1 MTDRSN
7 LDAAAGQ
14 LLRGG
19 KPAEALALLRSQP
32 APTQTFGLPNA
43 LELEALIALGRRHEA
58 RAALNAALAMEAATP
73 DALDALAF
81 FARQLEQHDASNQ
94 LYRRTV
100 ELAPRDPR
108 YWFNLATSERSLGRL
123 EAAADACSRALALDP
138 DHRAALLLRSE
149 VTRAVAD
156 ANHVDDLKAR
166 LAGRPQP
173 GDEIVFAYA
182 LGKELHE
189 LGRYDEAFEAFT
201 RGATARRRALRY
213 DVRQDELKLQR
224 IAAAFSEVPRPES
237 TPGAGRRHIF
247 IVGLPRSGTTLTE
260 RILGGLPDVRS
271 NNETDNVS
279 TALMRWTPQGPGDV
293 FERAARA
300 DFVRM
305 GEDYETLADID
316 GFSGKIIEK
325 LPFNFLYVGAILRAL
340 PDASVVWLRRHPID
354 SCFAMFRTLF
364 GAAYPFSYD
373 FEELARYFA
382 AYERLMAH
390 WARLYPHRIF
400 PVDYERLVAT
410 PETIAPQLAEHC
422 GLPWDASALEISRNR
437 SASLTASAA
446 QVRGGI
452 YQSSSGVWRN
462 YGQHLRPLAGLLASY
477 GVALEA
483 TP

>member
-1 MTDRSN
+1 MTDPRD
-7 LDAAAGQ
+7 LAAAASR
-14 LLRGG
+14 LLRAG
-19 KPAEALALLRSQP
+19 KPADALALVRSQP
-32 APTQTFGLPNA
+32 PPGQTFGASNA

-58 RAALNAALAMEAATP
+58 RAILDAALTLTALTP

-81 FARQLEQHDASNQ
+81 FARQLEQHDVSNQ
-94 LYRRTV
+94 LYRRTA

-123 EAAADACSRALALDP
+123 EAAADACGRALALDP

-149 VTRAVAD
+149 VTRATAD
-156 ANHVDDLKAR
+156 ANHVEDLRAR
-166 LAGRPQP
+166 LERQSHA

-189 LGRYDEAFEAFT
+189 LGRHDEAFEAFA
-201 RGATARRRALRY
+201 RGAAARRRALQY

-224 IAAAFSEVPRPES
+224 IAAAFSQPPPQAPALP
-237 TPGAGRRHIF
+237 PGRHIF
-247 IVGLPRSGTTLTE
+247 IIGLPRSGTTLTE
-260 RILGGLPDVRS
+260 RILGGLPGVRS

-300 DFVRM
+300 DSVRV
-305 GEDYETLADID
+305 GQDYEALAEID

-390 WARLYPHRIF
+390 WVSLHPQRIL
-400 PVDYERLVAT
+400 PVEYEKLVAT
-410 PETIAPQLAEHC
+410 PEAVAPQLAQHC
-422 GLPWDASALEISRNR
+422 GLAWDASALEISRNR

-452 YQSSSGVWRN
+452 YQSSSGVWRK
-462 YGQHLRPLAGLLASY
+462 YGAHLQPLADLLARQ
-477 GVALEA
+477 GVTL
-483 TP
+483 